1 MQRLAILLLAVSL
14 TSLLTGCDDFKKA
27 FNESYN
33 KKLAEKSF
41 EKSFTES
48 WKNAFVKSCV
58 ANDNSKLTFCSCVAN
73 KSIETLSEKQLNDI
87 EVIKEKILP
96 LCK

>member
-41 EKSFTES
+41 TES
-48 WKNAFVKSCV
+48 WKNEFVKSCV
-58 ANDNSKLTFCSCVAN
+58 GNDNSKLTICSCVAN

-87 EVIKEKILP
+87 DVIKEKILP